1 MSQFQSVDALQTALV
16 GLDYL
21 AHDGLAVAL
30 YLALARK
37 RPLFLEG
44 EAGVGKTQIAKTLSA
59 MMNKP
64 LIRLQ
69 CYEGLDINAAAY
81 EWNYARQMV
90 DIQAG
95 KIADKG
101 NTLFTETYLIAR
113 PLLQAIRPPSGIA
126 PVLLIDELDRTDE
139 AFEAYLF
146 CLLYTSPSPRDS

>member
-1 MSQFQSVDALQTALV
+1 MWERPKSLKHLLQL
-16 GLDYL
+16 
-21 AHDGLAVAL
+21 
-30 YLALARK
+30 
-37 RPLFLEG
+37 
-44 EAGVGKTQIAKTLSA
+44 
-59 MMNKP
+59 NKP

-113 PLLQAIRPPSGIA
+113 PLLQAIRPP
-126 PVLLIDELDRTDE
+126 LE
-139 AFEAYLF
+139 
-146 CLLYTSPSPRDS
+146 SPCASY